1 MKEQK
6 EIRKILEVLKK
17 KNTMKFILVF
27 LILIIGSSC
36 VDKTNILT
44 ENVKYSIQKELQD
57 KNLKIYGFETEV
69 LSLDL
74 VHKES
79 NEYVGILRTHEVR
92 KKGSKFYNYKDTTDN
107 DFNFQYDVN
116 VVYDGH
122 NFQYDLSG
130 KRFEN

>member
-57 KNLKIYGFETEV
+57 KNLKI
-69 LSLDL
+69 L
-74 VHKES
+74 
-79 NEYVGILRTHEVR
+79 
-92 KKGSKFYNYKDTTDN
+92 
-107 DFNFQYDVN
+107 
-116 VVYDGH
+116 
-122 NFQYDLSG
+122 
-130 KRFEN
+130 